1 MDICAGSCKKGDFG
15 KMGENLASIDDFEK
29 YAYTVLPKNALDYY
43 RSGAGA
49 QTTLADNKSAF
60 SRYKLRPRILR
71 DVSKR
76 DLSTTVLGGQV
87 SMPIGI
93 APTAMQRMAH
103 PEGELANARAAQ
115 AMGTIYILSTLAT
128 SSIEEVAEAAPD
140 CTKWF
145 QLYIFKDR
153 SVTKDLVLRAERSG
167 FKALVLTV
175 DAPVFGIR
183 LADVRNGFNL
193 PQHLRLANFTNVN
206 LDKFDDK
213 ADGSKLTAYVASLF
227 DSTLNWEDIRWLKS
241 ITKLPIILK
250 GILTAQDAILAVD
263 AEVDGVVV
271 SNHGARQLDG
281 TFATIDVLEE
291 VVKAVDGRVEVYLD
305 GGVRDGTDVFKA
317 IALGAKMVFLGRPAL
332 WGLAHSGEEGVKK
345 MLRIIR
351 HEFDTALALC
361 GCTSIGEIKRCMVLF
376 ESKL

>member
-1 MDICAGSCKKGDFG
+1 MC
-15 KMGENLASIDDFEK
+15 ENLASVDDFEK
-29 YAYTVLPKNALDYY
+29 HAYSVLPKNALDYY

-49 QTTLADNKSAF
+49 QTTLADNKRAF

-71 DVSKR
+71 DVSRR
-76 DLSTTVLGGQV
+76 DLSTTVLGEKV
-87 SMPIGI
+87 AIPFGI
-93 APTAMQRMAH
+93 APTAMQRMAN
-103 PEGELANARAAQ
+103 PEGELANVRAAQ
-115 AMGTIYILSTLAT
+115 AMGTVYILSTLAT
-128 SSIEEVAEAAPD
+128 SSIEEVAQAAPD

-153 SVTKDLVLRAERSG
+153 SVTRDLVSRAERAG

-183 LADVRNGFNL
+183 QADVRNGFNL
-193 PQHLRLANFTNVN
+193 PAHLRLANFTGASLN
-206 LDKFDDK
+206 KFDDK

-227 DSTLNWEDIRWLKS
+227 DATLNWDDIKWLKT

-250 GILTAQDAILAVD
+250 GILTAEDAILAAD
-263 AEVDGVVV
+263 AQIDGVVV

-291 VVKAVDGRVEVYLD
+291 IVRAVDNRVEVYLD
-305 GGVRDGTDVFKA
+305 GGIRSGTDVFKA
-317 IALGAKMVFLGRPAL
+317 LALGAKMVFLGRPAL

-345 MLRIIR
+345 MLRIVR
-351 HEFDTALALC
+351 NEFDTALALS
-361 GCTSIGEIKRCMVLF
+361 GCTNIGEIRRCMVYC